1 MIIPHRGGRA
11 GGSLLPL
18 SEKLAPRKRT
28 GLEFIYGAG
37 ESAAEVIVGSGVTT
51 WKPRA
56 AVAQDGDD
64 LWRGGATA
72 QQFFSDP
79 FISDAPV
86 RLWEAFKNP
95 QSVQPSSIAAG
106 RAGGWFAARQT
117 VCIDGIVGH
126 VRRNRARR
134 QRQVGRTSHTAF
146 GLLQQSATPRG
157 QASVGVQH
165 LQPRRIAASVASLWF
180 FIGEPSQ
187 TAQVTPIGAGQVAA
201 IGESQILADEAGDG
215 RLDGSGADS
224 HPGLQ
229 IAGAG
234 LEYHTRFVPGTST
247 YVEGA
252 AEKNPMI
259 RRGYSRDHRP
269 DCEQLVIA
277 LIVNNEGFPFSY
289 ETFDGNRTDV
299 STMETILRMVER
311 KYGKA
316 RRIWVFDRGIVS
328 EENLAAI
335 RKRDG
340 QYLTGTPR
348 SQMKQFE
355 AELLKEDWTQVRP
368 EVEVKKVAIPQ
379 GEETYILCRTSG
391 RKEKEKAIRNRFSNS
406 METALKGLEKA
417 IATGRL
423 KDRNKMER
431 RLGKIQARHPQVND
445 LYDVALKDTAEGVR
459 LFWQIK
465 EDRKNWRES
474 REGAY
479 LLRTNLQA
487 ETAEELWSKYM
498 QLTEAEAS
506 FRALKSELSI
516 RPLFHQLEP
525 RVKAHVMVAFL
536 GYALWV
542 TLKHLLKRRPAIVPK
557 PSASGVEN
565 AQPMTPMKAIA
576 LLSTLQSADI
586 VLPTTDGREIRLRR
600 ITEPTAE
607 QKSLLRQLGISLP
620 EHLQFH
626 RECSAD
632 SAIA

>member
-1 MIIPHRGGRA
+1 VRA
-11 GGSLLPL
+11 FWDFELW
-18 SEKLAPRKRT
+18 KR
-28 GLEFIYGAG
+28 LELDRFFEQAVDG
-37 ESAAEVIVGSGVTT
+37 ESADVPWSRVAALLAINRLCAPGSELAIEQRWYPST
-51 WKPRA
+51 A
-56 AVAQDGDD
+56 LDD
-64 LWRGGATA
+64 LLQIEEGKINDT
-72 QQFFSDP
+72 
-79 FISDAPV
+79 
-86 RLWEAFKNP
+86 RLYRCLDRILPHKTKLE
-95 QSVQPSSIAAG
+95 
-106 RAGGWFAARQT
+106 R
-117 VCIDGIVGH
+117 
-126 VRRNRARR
+126 
-134 QRQVGRTSHTAF
+134 
-146 GLLQQSATPRG
+146 
-157 QASVGVQH
+157 H
-165 LQPRRIAASVASLWF
+165 LKERY
-180 FIGEPSQ
+180 GELF
-187 TAQVTPIGAGQVAA
+187 GAGFDV
-201 IGESQILADEAGDG
+201 LLYD
-215 RLDGSGADS
+215 L
-224 HPGLQ
+224 
-229 IAGAG
+229 
-234 LEYHTRFVPGTST
+234 TST

-252 AEKNPMI
+252 AEKNPMV

-277 LIVNNEGFPFSY
+277 LIVNHEGFPFSY
-289 ETFDGNRTDV
+289 ETFDGNRSDV

-340 QYLTGTPR
+340 HYLTGTPR

-379 GEETYILCRTSG
+379 GEETYILCRTAG
-391 RKEKEKAIRNRFSNS
+391 RKEKEEAIRNRFSNS

-417 IATGRL
+417 IVTGRL

-431 RLGKIQARHPQVND
+431 RLGKIQARHPHVND
-445 LYDVALKDTAEGVR
+445 LYDLALRNTAEGVR

-465 EDRKNWRES
+465 EDRQNWRES

-506 FRALKSELSI
+506 FRALKSELSV
-516 RPLFHQLEP
+516 RPLFHQLES

-542 TLKHLLKRRPAIVPK
+542 TLKHLLKRRPAIDPK
-557 PSASGVEN
+557 LSVA
-565 AQPMTPMKAIA
+565 AIHDIQPMTPMKAIA

-607 QKSLLRQLGISLP
+607 QKLLLRRLGISLP
-620 EHLQFH
+620 EHLQCH

>member
-1 MIIPHRGGRA
+1 MFLRPNHRGKDGKDHTYWSLVETVRTA
-11 GGSLLPL
+11 DGPRQKTLCYLGELNSSAQARWLTTVEVFNDQGEAQQLKLFPSHVAPPADDPQVARVLLNKVRLERTRQFGSCFL
-18 SEKLAPRKRT
+18 
-28 GLEFIYGAG
+28 GLEVWKRLQLDRFFEQAVDREPADVPWSRVAALLAINRLCAPGSELAIEQRWYPTTALDDLLEIEEGKINDTRLYRCLDRILPHKTKLERHLKDRYGALFG
-37 ESAAEVIVGSGVTT
+37 AEFDVLLY
-51 WKPRA
+51 
-56 AVAQDGDD
+56 D
-64 LWRGGATA
+64 L
-72 QQFFSDP
+72 
-79 FISDAPV
+79 
-86 RLWEAFKNP
+86 
-95 QSVQPSSIAAG
+95 
-106 RAGGWFAARQT
+106 
-117 VCIDGIVGH
+117 
-126 VRRNRARR
+126 
-134 QRQVGRTSHTAF
+134 
-146 GLLQQSATPRG
+146 
-157 QASVGVQH
+157 
-165 LQPRRIAASVASLWF
+165 
-180 FIGEPSQ
+180 
-187 TAQVTPIGAGQVAA
+187 
-201 IGESQILADEAGDG
+201 
-215 RLDGSGADS
+215 
-224 HPGLQ
+224 
-229 IAGAG
+229 
-234 LEYHTRFVPGTST
+234 TST

-252 AEKNPMI
+252 AEKNPMV

-289 ETFDGNRTDV
+289 ETFDGNRADV

-355 AELLKEDWTQVRP
+355 AELLKKDWTRVRP
-368 EVEVKKVAIPQ
+368 EVEVKKVTIPQ
-379 GEETYILCRTSG
+379 GEETYILCRTAG
-391 RKEKEKAIRNRFSNS
+391 RKEKERAIRSRFSNS
-406 METALKGLEKA
+406 MDTALKGLEKA

-423 KDRNKMER
+423 KDRYKMER

-445 LYDVALKDTAEGVR
+445 LYDLELRDTAEGVR

-479 LLRTNLQA
+479 LLRTNLKA
-487 ETAEELWSKYM
+487 DTAEELWSKYM

-542 TLKHLLKRRPAIVPK
+542 TLKHLLKRRPAVTK
-557 PSASGVEN
+557 PSASGVDN
-565 AQPMTPMKAIA
+565 AQPISPMRAIA

-586 VLPTTDGREIRLRR
+586 VLPTTDSREIRLRR

-607 QKSLLRQLGISLP
+607 QKSLLRQLGICLP
-620 EHLQFH
+620 EHLQFN
-626 RECSAD
+626 RECSVD
-632 SAIA
+632 SVTA

>member
-1 MIIPHRGGRA
+1 MFLRPHSRNKDGKDHTYW
-11 GGSLLPL
+11 SLVETVRTPDGPRQKTLCYL
-18 SEKLAPRKRT
+18 GELNSSAQARWLTTVEVFNEQGEAQQLKLFPSHVAPPPDDPQVARVLLNKVRLERT
-28 GLEFIYGAG
+28 RQFGACFLGLELWKRLELDRCFEQAVDG
-37 ESAAEVIVGSGVTT
+37 E
-51 WKPRA
+51 PA
-56 AVAQDGDD
+56 AVPWSRVAALLAINRLCAPGSELALEQRWFPSTALDD
-64 LWRGGATA
+64 L
-72 QQFFSDP
+72 
-79 FISDAPV
+79 
-86 RLWEAFKNP
+86 
-95 QSVQPSSIAAG
+95 
-106 RAGGWFAARQT
+106 
-117 VCIDGIVGH
+117 
-126 VRRNRARR
+126 
-134 QRQVGRTSHTAF
+134 
-146 GLLQQSATPRG
+146 
-157 QASVGVQH
+157 
-165 LQPRRIAASVASLWF
+165 
-180 FIGEPSQ
+180 
-187 TAQVTPIGAGQVAA
+187 
-201 IGESQILADEAGDG
+201 
-215 RLDGSGADS
+215 
-224 HPGLQ
+224 LQ
-229 IAGAG
+229 IEEGKINDTRLYRCLDRILPHKTMLERHLKNRYGELFGAEFDV
-234 LEYHTRFVPGTST
+234 LLYDLTST

-252 AEKNPMI
+252 AEKNPMV

-277 LIVNNEGFPFSY
+277 LIVNHEGFPFSY
-289 ETFDGNRTDV
+289 ETFDGNRSDV

-406 METALKGLEKA
+406 METALKGLEKTILA
-417 IATGRL
+417 GRL

-445 LYDVALKDTAEGVR
+445 LYDVTLQDTAEGVR

-479 LLRTNLQA
+479 LLRTNLKA

-506 FRALKSELSI
+506 FRALKSELSV

-542 TLKHLLKRRPAIVPK
+542 TLKHLLKRRPSMVLK

-565 AQPMTPMKAIA
+565 VQPMTPMRALA

-586 VLPTTDGREIRLRR
+586 VLPTTDGRKIRLRR

-607 QKSLLRQLGISLP
+607 QKTLLHQLGISLP
-620 EHLQFH
+620 EHFQFN

>member
-1 MIIPHRGGRA
+1 MFLRPNHRGKDGKDHTYW
-11 GGSLLPL
+11 SLVETVRTPNGPRQKTLCYL
-18 SEKLAPRKRT
+18 GELNSSAETRWLTTVAVFNQQGEAQQLKLFPSHVAPPPDDPQVARVLLNRVRLERT
-28 GLEFIYGAG
+28 RQFGACFLGLELWKRLELDRFFEQAVDG
-37 ESAAEVIVGSGVTT
+37 ESADVPWSRMTALLAINRLCAPGSELAIEQRWYPST
-51 WKPRA
+51 A
-56 AVAQDGDD
+56 LDD
-64 LWRGGATA
+64 L
-72 QQFFSDP
+72 
-79 FISDAPV
+79 
-86 RLWEAFKNP
+86 
-95 QSVQPSSIAAG
+95 
-106 RAGGWFAARQT
+106 
-117 VCIDGIVGH
+117 
-126 VRRNRARR
+126 
-134 QRQVGRTSHTAF
+134 
-146 GLLQQSATPRG
+146 
-157 QASVGVQH
+157 
-165 LQPRRIAASVASLWF
+165 
-180 FIGEPSQ
+180 
-187 TAQVTPIGAGQVAA
+187 
-201 IGESQILADEAGDG
+201 
-215 RLDGSGADS
+215 
-224 HPGLQ
+224 LQ
-229 IAGAG
+229 IEEGKLNDTRLYRCLDRILPHKTKLERHLKNRYGELFGAEFDV
-234 LEYHTRFVPGTST
+234 LLYDLTST

-252 AEKNPMI
+252 AEKNPMM

-289 ETFDGNRTDV
+289 ETLDGNRSDV
-299 STMETILRMVER
+299 STMETILRLVER

-328 EENLAAI
+328 EQNLAAI

-379 GEETYILCRTSG
+379 GEETYILCRTAG

-406 METALKGLEKA
+406 METALKGLERA
-417 IATGRL
+417 IAKGRL
-423 KDRNKMER
+423 KDRHKMER

-465 EDRKNWRES
+465 EERKNWRES

-479 LLRTNLQA
+479 LLRTNLKA
-487 ETAEELWSKYM
+487 ETAEALWSKYM

-542 TLKHLLKRRPAIVPK
+542 TLKHLLKRQPALVAK

-565 AQPMTPMKAIA
+565 VQPMTPMRAIA

-607 QKSLLRQLGISLP
+607 QKLLLRQLGIRLP
-620 EHLQFH
+620 EHLQFN
-626 RECSAD
+626 RECSVD

>member
-1 MIIPHRGGRA
+1 MFLRPNHRDKDGKDHTYWSLVETVRTPDGPRQKTLCYLGELNSSA
-11 GGSLLPL
+11 QARWLTTVEVFNEQGEAQQLKLFPSHVEPPPDDPQVARVLLNKVRLERTRQFGSCFL
-18 SEKLAPRKRT
+18 
-28 GLEFIYGAG
+28 GLELWKRLELDRFFEQAVDG
-37 ESAAEVIVGSGVTT
+37 ESADVPWSRMAALLAINRLCAPGSELAIEQRWYPST
-51 WKPRA
+51 A
-56 AVAQDGDD
+56 LDD
-64 LWRGGATA
+64 LLEIEEGKINDTRLYRCLDRILPHKTKLERHLKSRYGELFGAE
-72 QQFFSDP
+72 FD
-79 FISDAPV
+79 V
-86 RLWEAFKNP
+86 
-95 QSVQPSSIAAG
+95 
-106 RAGGWFAARQT
+106 
-117 VCIDGIVGH
+117 
-126 VRRNRARR
+126 
-134 QRQVGRTSHTAF
+134 
-146 GLLQQSATPRG
+146 LLYD
-157 QASVGVQH
+157 
-165 LQPRRIAASVASLWF
+165 L
-180 FIGEPSQ
+180 
-187 TAQVTPIGAGQVAA
+187 
-201 IGESQILADEAGDG
+201 
-215 RLDGSGADS
+215 
-224 HPGLQ
+224 
-229 IAGAG
+229 
-234 LEYHTRFVPGTST
+234 TST

-252 AEKNPMI
+252 AEKNPMV

-355 AELLKEDWTQVRP
+355 AELLKQDWTQVRP
-368 EVEVKKVAIPQ
+368 EVEIKKVAIPQ

-391 RKEKEKAIRNRFSNS
+391 RKEKEKAIRNRFSNN
-406 METALKGLEKA
+406 METALKGLEKT
-417 IATGRL
+417 IAAGRL

-445 LYDVALKDTAEGVR
+445 LYDVGLKDTAEGVR

-479 LLRTNLQA
+479 LLRTNLKA
-487 ETAEELWSKYM
+487 DTAEELWSKYM

-542 TLKHLLKRRPAIVPK
+542 TLKRLLKRRPAIVVK

-607 QKSLLRQLGISLP
+607 QKLLLRQLGVSLP
-620 EHLQFH
+620 EHLRFNC
-626 RECSAD
+626 ECSVD
-632 SAIA
+632 SAIG